1 MSFTENEN
9 DPRKK
14 TGVVKHEKKKKI
26 MNQVGK
32 SP

>member
-14 TGVVKHEKKKKI
+14 TGVVKHEKKKI